1 MVAPV
6 LGLPALLQAIATI
19 GVGGAIGYKAQKDL
33 QPVIKQLKA
42 SPEDMDSSELRM
54 LRALLLPTQ
63 AVAAELK
70 DQTSKFKIPGV
81 IAPDADEM
89 ERQKKRIEDLEKERL
104 KGTPPPK
111 IETKEEFP
119 ADVKPLP
126 AIEGFPA
133 DDKPLPDIEG
143 FPAESEI
150 KPIIFYNK
158 TKEYEG
164 PIVETNNLDDNLQ
177 ERIAEYAGTR
187 EKIRESSKLPQS
199 HKKKIF
205 FALEKA
211 IQEKYPTELSSEESN
226 VEGEALFYITQSV
239 YDSYTSKDGKVP
251 NNVIMAQDDA
261 GIPLAAA
268 NIEVYPQGKINKYP
282 KRKVKTV
289 KTEPAIYIETIGS
302 LNREA
307 TENVLDQIERLA
319 DAENIRYVVAEDLT
333 SEAAE
338 KALKKRGFVPA
349 KKGFF
354 EGEQIKTADWRGG
367 KTIIQKNMVLDLGKI
382 NETTE
387 TEIAKEAVK
396 EQLQTP
402 AVTGTKTTEQ
412 KRFYPKAQEGGKE
425 ITAGISAQREDI
437 PELLEQGVLAGPIKD
452 FFEKTPD
459 VVNYKIADT
468 VGSYEET
475 VERSLD
481 IEANVKSNFDLNKF
495 GDVIKER
502 AKKFNQDAA
511 FVAETVPS
519 FTEGANIGFEM
530 DFGSNLKMQD
540 ALNFANLVNETA
552 TVDGFTFK
560 VKNLDSSGSS
570 IYLPQTQKDLELIQ
584 QSIKKFGT
592 TEDIREAGFI
602 MPDGKMLNFNLRG
615 GNFRDTEHRR
625 VAFLTTEGYNGVDF
639 GPMYDWMLKTGGV
652 RVTGNQNRLYA
663 EFAGK
668 PTTTQIKKLTD
679 EYNQNRDRYDSMIVS
694 ITMPGDEDF
703 FRGGFGTEQ
712 YRGGEKGL
720 DLRKQK
726 LRLPNEAFYE
736 VNGEQANANDIY
748 RKFKAT
754 DIVGKTFTGLRQI
767 NLPEFSNLSNEDARK
782 RINAIY
788 QNIEGLSE
796 NSGLKKLDK
805 PKIKFYKTKLYTKGK
820 DY

>member
-54 LRALLLPTQ
+54 LRALLMPNQ
-63 AVAAELK
+63 AIASELK
-70 DQTSKFKIPGV
+70 DMTTSKSVGTTGEGAV
-81 IAPDADEM
+81 IGPRAEDIEQVQEEIKEVSKPPVTKTPVEPITTETFPDEPQIKQDPPVQPEV
-89 ERQKKRIEDLEKERL
+89 DLD
-104 KGTPPPK
+104 
-111 IETKEEFP
+111 TKESFP
-119 ADVKPLP
+119 ADTAIDP
-126 AIEGFPA
+126 APV
-133 DDKPLPDIEG
+133 
-143 FPAESEI
+143 
-150 KPIIFYNK
+150 FY
-158 TKEYEG
+158 
-164 PIVETNNLDDNLQ
+164 
-177 ERIAEYAGTR
+177 
-187 EKIRESSKLPQS
+187 S
-199 HKKKIF
+199 
-205 FALEKA
+205 
-211 IQEKYPTELSSEESN
+211 
-226 VEGEALFYITQSV
+226 
-239 YDSYTSKDGKVP
+239 
-251 NNVIMAQDDA
+251 
-261 GIPLAAA
+261 
-268 NIEVYPQGKINKYP
+268 
-282 KRKVKTV
+282 
-289 KTEPAIYIETIGS
+289 
-302 LNREA
+302 
-307 TENVLDQIERLA
+307 
-319 DAENIRYVVAEDLT
+319 
-333 SEAAE
+333 
-338 KALKKRGFVPA
+338 
-349 KKGFF
+349 
-354 EGEQIKTADWRGG
+354 
-367 KTIIQKNMVLDLGKI
+367 
-382 NETTE
+382 
-387 TEIAKEAVK
+387 
-396 EQLQTP
+396 
-402 AVTGTKTTEQ
+402 
-412 KRFYPKAQEGGKE
+412 KAQEGGKE
-425 ITAGISAQREDI
+425 ITAGVSAQKEDI
-437 PELLEQGVLAGPIKD
+437 PELLEQGKLAVPIKK
-452 FFEKTPD
+452 FFEDTPD
-459 VVNYKIADT
+459 VINYKIADT
-468 VGSYEET
+468 VGSYAET

-502 AKKFNQDAA
+502 AKEFDQDAA

-584 QSIKKFGT
+584 QSIKKYGT

-602 MPDGKMLNFNLRG
+602 MPDGKMLNFNMRG

-625 VAFLTTEGYNGVDF
+625 VGFLTTEGYNGIDF

-703 FRGGFGTEQ
+703 FRGGFGSEK

-736 VNGEQANANDIY
+736 VNGEEANANDIN

-767 NLPEFSNLSNEDARK
+767 NIPEFSNLSNEDARK
-782 RINAIY
+782 RINSIY

-805 PKIKFYKTKLYTKGK
+805 PKIKFYNTKLYTKGK

>member
-54 LRALLLPTQ
+54 LRALLMPNQ
-63 AVAAELK
+63 AIASELK
-70 DQTSKFKIPGV
+70 DMTTSKSVGTTGEGTV
-81 IAPDADEM
+81 IGPRAEDIEQVQEEIKEVSKPPVTKTPVEPITTETFPDEPQIKQDPPVQPEV
-89 ERQKKRIEDLEKERL
+89 DLD
-104 KGTPPPK
+104 
-111 IETKEEFP
+111 TKESFP
-119 ADVKPLP
+119 ADTAIDP
-126 AIEGFPA
+126 APV
-133 DDKPLPDIEG
+133 
-143 FPAESEI
+143 
-150 KPIIFYNK
+150 FY
-158 TKEYEG
+158 
-164 PIVETNNLDDNLQ
+164 
-177 ERIAEYAGTR
+177 
-187 EKIRESSKLPQS
+187 S
-199 HKKKIF
+199 
-205 FALEKA
+205 
-211 IQEKYPTELSSEESN
+211 
-226 VEGEALFYITQSV
+226 
-239 YDSYTSKDGKVP
+239 
-251 NNVIMAQDDA
+251 
-261 GIPLAAA
+261 
-268 NIEVYPQGKINKYP
+268 
-282 KRKVKTV
+282 
-289 KTEPAIYIETIGS
+289 
-302 LNREA
+302 
-307 TENVLDQIERLA
+307 
-319 DAENIRYVVAEDLT
+319 
-333 SEAAE
+333 
-338 KALKKRGFVPA
+338 
-349 KKGFF
+349 
-354 EGEQIKTADWRGG
+354 
-367 KTIIQKNMVLDLGKI
+367 
-382 NETTE
+382 
-387 TEIAKEAVK
+387 
-396 EQLQTP
+396 
-402 AVTGTKTTEQ
+402 
-412 KRFYPKAQEGGKE
+412 KAQEGGKE
-425 ITAGISAQREDI
+425 ITAGVSAQKEDI
-437 PELLEQGVLAGPIKD
+437 PELLEQGKLAVPIKK
-452 FFEKTPD
+452 FFEDTPD
-459 VVNYKIADT
+459 VINYKIADT
-468 VGSYEET
+468 VGSYAET

-502 AKKFNQDAA
+502 AKEFDQDAA

-584 QSIKKFGT
+584 QSIKKYGT

-602 MPDGKMLNFNLRG
+602 MPDGKMLNFNMRG

-625 VAFLTTEGYNGVDF
+625 VGFLTTEGYNGIDF

-679 EYNQNRDRYDSMIVS
+679 EYNQNRDKYDSMIVS

-703 FRGGFGTEQ
+703 FRGGFGSEK

-736 VNGEQANANDIY
+736 VNGEEANANDIN

-767 NLPEFSNLSNEDARK
+767 NIPEFSNLSNEDARK
-782 RINAIY
+782 RINSIY

-805 PKIKFYKTKLYTKGK
+805 PKIKFYNTKLYTKGK